1 MDTSPLALRLDELP
15 LWRLLVALDDAER
28 AAGSNSPT
36 ARALAREINRRLAG
50 PTTTDIAEETAKGG
64 RPNG

>member
-1 MDTSPLALRLDELP
+1 MDTAPLTLRLDQLP
-15 LWRLLVALDDAER
+15 LWRLLVALSDAER
-28 AAGSNSPT
+28 VAGSNSPT

-50 PTTTDIAEETAKGG
+50 PIPADTAEDTAKGG